1 MTQDRICENIKAHN
15 LPIGKDQ
22 IDSILVGSQLET
34 MSVFSQRRQM
44 ESHFNQHNYGALSEE
59 GYKAVSEI
67 QAKISDFNTASQ
79 AEFMS
84 GTTNIVSNAHLGLN
98 AQ

>member
-1 MTQDRICENIKAHN
+1 
-15 LPIGKDQ
+15 
-22 IDSILVGSQLET
+22 
-34 MSVFSQRRQM
+34 M

-59 GYKAVSEI
+59 EYKAVSEI